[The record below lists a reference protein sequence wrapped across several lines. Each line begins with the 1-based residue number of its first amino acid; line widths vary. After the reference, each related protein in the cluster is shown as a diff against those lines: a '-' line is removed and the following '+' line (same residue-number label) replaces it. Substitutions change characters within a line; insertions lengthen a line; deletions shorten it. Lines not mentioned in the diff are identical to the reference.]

1 MANTTSAKKATRK
14 IARKTEINKSRRTFM
29 RGQLRKME
37 EAIQTGDKSVAQE
50 QLKQVQPVVMKS
62 ASKGIIHKNAAA
74 RKISRLSARVKA
86 LNAWFISHY
95 PDLWSEI
102 KSRPVKTSHIW
113 ARFVPRRAFF
123 SALTNP
129 KYWG

>member
-14 IARKTEINKSRRTFM
+14 IARKTAINKSRRTHM

-37 EAIQTGDKSVAQE
+37 EAIAAGDKDAAQS
-50 QLKQVQPVVMKS
+50 QLKLVQPVVMKS

-86 LNAWFISHY
+86 LGA
-95 PDLWSEI
+95 
-102 KSRPVKTSHIW
+102 
-113 ARFVPRRAFF
+113 
-123 SALTNP
+123 
-129 KYWG
+129 